1 MMIIYPPFHSIL
13 PSALRGRCLVL
24 LSEFPELVRRV
35 SQKLDVPVP
44 PVPSEEKVLDPKRY
58 ILTALRHGNE
68 DWYVLTLHAVAF
80 QV

>member
-1 MMIIYPPFHSIL
+1 MSFPTGPHLTLAFL
-13 PSALRGRCLVL
+13 VRCLVL

-44 PVPSEEKVLDPKRY
+44 PVPSEEKVLNPKRY

-68 DWYVLTLHAVAF
+68 DW
-80 QV
+80 